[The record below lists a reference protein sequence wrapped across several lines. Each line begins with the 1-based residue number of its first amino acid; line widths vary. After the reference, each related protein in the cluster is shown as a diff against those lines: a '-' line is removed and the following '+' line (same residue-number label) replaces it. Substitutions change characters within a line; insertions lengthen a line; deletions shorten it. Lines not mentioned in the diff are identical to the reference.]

1 MKESHIKLIIK
12 ILMFVGLI
20 LIVIGFALMVFT
32 NLEKATSGVLLIV
45 GLITV
50 GMFIVLP
57 TKIYLTLQ
65 ALKKIDENREMKI

>member
-32 NLEKATSGVLLIV
+32 NLEKATIGVLLIV